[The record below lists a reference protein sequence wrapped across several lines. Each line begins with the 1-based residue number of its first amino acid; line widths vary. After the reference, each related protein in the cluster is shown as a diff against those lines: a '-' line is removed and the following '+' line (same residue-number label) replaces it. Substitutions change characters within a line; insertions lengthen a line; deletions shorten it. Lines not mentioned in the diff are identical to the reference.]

1 MWYKSIVQVETP
13 GIKETLTTNQVDRFF
28 SRFIFGNDRAH
39 DLYTKYHIP
48 DTLDDRLQIKGGVAI
63 LLQGPRDDL
72 SVTVETTH
80 GSRVLNEI
88 APEGTTFSASDSTL
102 GGRVTTSVDRKVVI
116 VPVGRAMREALS
128 YAIIHGIARV
138 KLHEDLDWHTSSAAA
153 HKLLSAQLS
162 YLQAYGKVQTPTSV
176 DEVRAWEV
184 VGEEERRTSE
194 LTLGSLRDLR
204 NLGIEP
210 LPYVRNTRN
219 LTRLVNSSKML
230 RTARQIEIDP
240 RWTRQQL
247 EVPMTLPE
255 YWVTTFVK

>member
-1 MWYKSIVQVETP
+1 MWYKNYMQVEAP
-13 GIKETLTTNQVDRFF
+13 GIKETPTTNIFDRFF
-28 SRFIFGNDRAH
+28 SGFIFGNDRAH

-72 SVTVETTH
+72 RVTVETTH

-102 GGRVTTSVDRKVVI
+102 GGRVATSVDKKMI
-116 VPVGRAMREALS
+116 TVPVGRAMREALP
-128 YAIIHGIARV
+128 YAVMHGIARV
-138 KLHEDLDWHTSSAAA
+138 KLHEDLDWHTNSAVA
-153 HKLLSAQLS
+153 HKLLGGQLS
-162 YLQAYGKVQTPTSV
+162 HLQAYGKVQTPASV

-210 LPYVRNTRN
+210 LPYVRNTRD

-240 RWTRQQL
+240 KWTR
-247 EVPMTLPE
+247 
-255 YWVTTFVK
+255 